1 MLKLKLPSSAV
12 SVRTASAEAGG
23 YRLRYSLF
31 RTGSGTRAVYS
42 LSVLL
47 ESSDGD
53 ERADIPDLTRDLS
66 EANRLFD
73 LVSGGRVTPCTLRDV
88 LEDLL

>member
-1 MLKLKLPSSAV
+1 MMKLTLPPSAV
-12 SVRTASAEAGG
+12 SVRTASAEAGEF
-23 YRLRYSLF
+23 RLRYSLF
-31 RTGSGTRAVYS
+31 RTGSGARAVYS

-47 ESSDGD
+47 EAPEGD
-53 ERADIPDLTRDLS
+53 EGAEILDLTRDPF

-73 LVSGGRVTPCTLRDV
+73 LVSGGGVTPCTLRDV